1 MCFLWR
7 KGPPQAGPFVT
18 ASGLRLGCLGRCL
31 RELCGQADPHHSC
44 SVWFGRLASSQG
56 ADAPRQPQR
65 HLGWVGS
72 DLLQASSPALN
83 YLIPAKSIS
92 DCLTADLLQLDYQMW
107 LWGIGLFIM
116 LETKGGNA
124 EQLKQQSFLLP
135 QRLSSKEV
143 ILKQAPWGHQ
153 GPEM

>member
-1 MCFLWR
+1 MD
-7 KGPPQAGPFVT
+7 
-18 ASGLRLGCLGRCL
+18 RLTLAPGTPAL
-31 RELCGQADPHHSC
+31 
-44 SVWFGRLASSQG
+44 FGHLASSQG
-56 ADAPRQPQR
+56 ASVPRQPWCHQ
-65 HLGWVGS
+65 GGVGS
-72 DLLQASSPALN
+72 NLLQSSNPALN

-92 DCLTADLLQLDYQMW
+92 DCLTTDLLQLDYQMW

-143 ILKQAPWGHQ
+143 IAKQTPRGWQ
-153 GPEM
+153 GPEMRFEGEGEEGRH